1 MGSRARVYHGV
12 PLPSP
17 MLGEVR
23 PAADWPLSFL
33 SSPPTSD
40 PPFGKK
46 SFEQTL
52 TVELC
57 GTAGEPG
64 LPSGE
69 LAQCLATSPPH

>member
-1 MGSRARVYHGV
+1 M
-12 PLPSP
+12 PSP
-17 MLGEVR
+17 KLGEVG

-33 SSPPTSD
+33 SSLPTSD

-57 GTAGEPG
+57 GTAGEAG
-64 LPSGE
+64 LPLG
-69 LAQCLATSPPH
+69 LAQCLATSPPRGAAPRAVRGAP